1 MRVPRNTP
9 MYPMRT
15 VVKLTGVDAH
25 RIRYWESKYGFP
37 SPTRDGKGRRL
48 YTALEVDLIR
58 KVGNLTDSKGLSLAA
73 IWDLVNQETEVG
85 SLPELGGEVSLQ

>member
-1 MRVPRNTP
+1 

-37 SPTRDGKGRRL
+37 SPNRDGKGRRL

-73 IWDLVNQETEVG
+73 IWDLVNQEVEAG
-85 SLPELGGEVSLQ
+85 QLPELMAEEHLQ